1 VVVEEGDDYDLFAD
15 TLIRFHNV
23 PVVAFMGKVDLA
35 AEFKDSKVFGA
46 EDYEAA
52 AEHMKTR
59 IVAVQADINKVF
71 AEFDDDKNGFIDR
84 GELKMVAASLG
95 VDLNIAELNNMVAD
109 IDLNRDGKISP
120 EEFQLWWLSG
130 RSGCSG
136 SMSQILAAKLGGTPA
151 FKTMSDNF

>member
-1 VVVEEGDDYDLFAD
+1 
-15 TLIRFHNV
+15 
-23 PVVAFMGKVDLA
+23 
-35 AEFKDSKVFGA
+35 
-46 EDYEAA
+46 
-52 AEHMKTR
+52 
-59 IVAVQADINKVF
+59 
-71 AEFDDDKNGFIDR
+71 
-84 GELKMVAASLG
+84 MVAASLG

-130 RSGCSG
+130 RNGCSG